1 MKKFVIFV
9 LAVIFTNDIN
19 FVAAQENSFKKD
31 YFLETKQQIDEVL
44 KNCVKDTDKTIMDP
58 EMREVLI
65 SEINCKKNVII
76 EELNRIMPDKEKD
89 NAIKALNNYER
100 SYIELYNIITN
111 KNNTC
116 ENIFKCGTIGENM
129 PYELFNQELNK
140 LLEYTFERKNGTF

>member
-129 PYELFNQELNK
+129 PHELFTQELDQM
-140 LLEYTFERKNGTF
+140 LEYILERKDGAF

>member
-1 MKKFVIFV
+1 MKKF
-9 LAVIFTNDIN
+9 
-19 FVAAQENSFKKD
+19 AAFILFIILGICKNSIAEEKNSFKKD

-129 PYELFNQELNK
+129 PYELFTQELDRM
-140 LLEYTFERKNGTF
+140 LEYILERKDGSF